1 MNTLKL
7 IKCAP
12 LLLLA
17 CMGAAHADV
26 VVVVSAQSKVATLT
40 KDQVS
45 ELFLGGSKEF
55 PGGGT
60 ALLVST
66 TGPVRDEFYSKVL
79 GKDAAQVKAV
89 WSRLIFSGKGTAPRE
104 IGDVGE
110 VKKLVSA
117 NPSTIGFIDK
127 SAVDASVKVVYAP

>member
-1 MNTLKL
+1 
-7 IKCAP
+7 
-12 LLLLA
+12 
-17 CMGAAHADV
+17 V
-26 VVVVSAQSKVATLT
+26 
-40 KDQVS
+40 
-45 ELFLGGSKEF
+45 
-55 PGGGT
+55 
-60 ALLVST
+60 LVST

-104 IGDVGE
+104 IGDVAE